1 MSFGLNRLIAL
12 ALIINFSIF
21 ADEEPSTLYLDLE
34 KAEDI
39 GIENS
44 PELKMIGSQQKIK
57 KLLVNEN
64 WRQYFPTAS
73 IRWDRS
79 SSIIENTADSRNQ
92 RFTLNVDQVVYDGGR
107 RSLALDASLGEL
119 ALAKYDVKI
128 ALNKL
133 RFKIRTLFFSILS
146 KKSQLITLE
155 RSIKRQSD
163 QLFYANR
170 ELQLGET
177 TKIKVLELENR
188 LNEIILQEKTARI
201 DYESQIQEFKILLRL
216 KSSSEIKL
224 IGNILGDVNYNY
236 RNFDGENLINLASNF
251 RVEFDKARAEHL
263 QTQSKYK
270 YAQTFYIPTVSVGG
284 FHGYRGDEY
293 PPREREYGFNF
304 RVSML
309 LGPNSL
315 QDTGNYTSRNE
326 NNDRFLTSSTTLGIY
341 DNLQYQREIVTSGN
355 AAYQAKVNLNQI
367 GDIIASEV
375 KKSLNSY
382 RVSWD
387 AMKQADE
394 NVILFEKRIQI
405 KEEQVRL
412 GEAPRTELAETEIRY
427 LEAKNAQIASR
438 LRFMSSIAELELA
451 TGLSLDQL
459 GLIKF
464 GEVLPIEKN

>member
-1 MSFGLNRLIAL
+1 MGIIRFLLISCFFSFSLFGDDDT
-12 ALIINFSIF
+12 SI
-21 ADEEPSTLYLDLE
+21 LYLDLE
-34 KAEDI
+34 KAENI

-44 PELKMIGSQQKIK
+44 PELKMISSQQKIK
-57 KLLVNEN
+57 KLIVNEN

-92 RFTLNVDQVVYDGGR
+92 RFTLNLDQVIYDGGR

-146 KKSQLITLE
+146 KKSQLLTLE

-163 QLFYANR
+163 QLYFANR
-170 ELQLGET
+170 ELNLGET

-188 LNEIILQEKTARI
+188 LNEIILQEKTAKI
-201 DYESQIQEFKILLRL
+201 EYESQIQEFKILLRL
-216 KSSSEIKL
+216 KSNSIIKL
-224 IGNILGDVNYNY
+224 IGNILGDVDYNY
-236 RNFDGENLINLASNF
+236 RNFDEENLINMASNF
-251 RVEFDKARAEHL
+251 RIEIDKAKAEHL

-304 RVSML
+304 KVSML

-315 QDTGNYTSRNE
+315 QDTGNFTSRNE

-394 NVILFEKRIQI
+394 NVSLFEKRIQI

-464 GEVLPIEKN
+464 TEVLPVDGN